1 VLTGGLD
8 RDTFVLNTAGGAGNT
23 PGAAATDVI
32 TDFLRSTDL
41 LALSRITYAG
51 FGRATAVAANQLLVG
66 NFNGGTGFES
76 SETVSTRL
84 VYDTSSGN
92 LWHDANGNRAGGFT
106 QIALLRNGPTPLNA
120 LTAADLTLIA

>member
-1 VLTGGLD
+1 
-8 RDTFVLNTAGGAGNT
+8 
-23 PGAAATDVI
+23 
-32 TDFLRSTDL
+32 
-41 LALSRITYAG
+41 
-51 FGRATAVAANQLLVG
+51 VAAHQELVG
-66 NFNGGTGFES
+66 SHGGTGFES

-106 QIALLRNGPTPLNA
+106 QIALLRHGPTPLNA